1 MRISSAAWARARSE
15 SVRRPE
21 KASRTRSSRSSPRER
36 SYGSARALQTL
47 TKRFSIRT
55 PVWTR
60 STWLGAAVASDLM
73 ALPLLV
79 LLLKLG
85 VRNGR
90 RALQGFDARAQVL
103 CGAPDYA
110 EWVGP
115 TLANCLKRRGDLLF

>member
-1 MRISSAAWARARSE
+1 
-15 SVRRPE
+15 
-21 KASRTRSSRSSPRER
+21 
-36 SYGSARALQTL
+36 
-47 TKRFSIRT
+47 
-55 PVWTR
+55 
-60 STWLGAAVASDLM
+60 M

-115 TLANCLKRRGDLLF
+115 TLANCLKRRGDLLFLCWLYSA